1 MESEQ
6 VKAHI
11 PCPHCGSKDNACE
24 YTDHYYCF
32 GCEKRWS
39 KSEEESSTAR
49 QTYVDRKP
57 VVGRG
62 SFRDLPDRC
71 LTESTCKKF
80 GVSSLKT
87 AEGIVEHYY
96 PYYNKEGKFTALKT
110 RKTQTKE
117 FSWEGDSRECM
128 LFGQQLFPKGGR
140 YVTICEGECF
150 KGDTEVLTPTGWV
163 KLESLKDEKV
173 LQVDDKG
180 CSTFVTPICK
190 IQKPY
195 KGVLLSHKQK
205 NYSICATEGHNIV
218 YYYKGK
224 EHKKPFKDVPWYY
237 HIPLTTHL
245 KDVESTVSDDE
256 LRLIVAISADGTID
270 TRKDG
275 RKYVRISFKK
285 QRKMERLEGLLKQ
298 LRISYHKGV
307 HSSGH
312 TCFCFNFQKACKEF
326 SYDLLSTIDE
336 RQRLLFLK
344 ELSYWDGHTP
354 AEREQTE
361 YYTNLIHNAEFV
373 KTVAHISG
381 LYAGISTRK
390 YEGAKYADGY
400 TVRVC
405 FNRQRSFANI
415 QQRPLKETF
424 EGLVYCVQVPSGKIL
439 IRNRGAISVCGNCD
453 CLSAYQIFGG
463 TGAYV
468 SVKNGAKDIRT
479 IKENYEWLDSFEN
492 IIICLDGDTAG
503 REAAIRMAE
512 ILPPKK
518 TKIVKLSE
526 ECKDVNEFLKN
537 RKGEEFRKLWWNAEE
552 YRPEDIVN
560 VTSLLDRVMDY
571 RKTHQYMPTP
581 WEGLNEMLQGTRA
594 GQLAILTSGS
604 GCVDKD
610 TEFFTGKGW
619 KKICDYV
626 EGDKVLQ
633 FDTSSETASL
643 VKPLKFIKEPCTDM
657 YHFTTKYG
665 LDMMLSSC
673 HNILY
678 KNDKGSYMKAT
689 AEEIVKRYREN
700 STGFKGLIPTT
711 FKYTGEGFPL
721 SDIEIKI
728 MLAVIAD
735 GSFSEGCLRC
745 FFHLKK
751 ERKKEELRSLLNE
764 YGIHW
769 NEYKRKDGYSDIS
782 FRSPRREKTFSE
794 DWYKCNQKQ
803 LQLICDNVLKW
814 DGKVDDIGRRTFYTT
829 SKESADFIQFAF
841 SACGY
846 RARIKEQDR
855 RGRIRVL
862 NGKEY
867 ATKSVDYI
875 VSITDRN
882 LCSLSNP
889 TGDKRNVKEV
899 KTADG
904 FKYCFTVPSNNLV
917 LRRNGCVFIT
927 GNSGKSLFLRTWM
940 LHLMKTYTD
949 LNVGGLFM
957 EESVEETV
965 VSLMSTVAGKNLKKP
980 AVWEE
985 CSKEELTEYFYEAS
999 HNGRIELFEPKEQ
1012 TTPSYIANKIRYLAM
1027 AKGCKVIFLDHLT
1040 FLVDTSDD
1048 IRKDLNRLS
1057 KDIKEM
1063 CVALD
1068 ITVIAAIHLRKSQ
1081 SGKDHESGAV
1091 VRLDDIKDSSSVKQL
1106 SDIVIALERDGQNED
1121 RVKANTTTMRVL
1133 KNRDFGAKGVACGL
1147 LYDSETTRLQ
1157 EIPADI
1163 LLSDDSVF

>member
-1 MESEQ
+1 MESQQ

-11 PCPHCGSKDNACE
+11 PCPHCGSKDNATE

-39 KSEEESSTAR
+39 KSEDNPSTGF
-49 QTYVDRKP
+49 QQYQERKL
-57 VVGRG
+57 VTSRG
-62 SFRDLPDRC
+62 CFRDLPDRY

-87 AEGIVEHYY
+87 SEGIVEHYY

-140 YVTICEGECF
+140 YVTICEGE
-150 KGDTEVLTPTGWV
+150 
-163 KLESLKDEKV
+163 
-173 LQVDDKG
+173 
-180 CSTFVTPICK
+180 
-190 IQKPY
+190 
-195 KGVLLSHKQK
+195 
-205 NYSICATEGHNIV
+205 
-218 YYYKGK
+218 
-224 EHKKPFKDVPWYY
+224 
-237 HIPLTTHL
+237 
-245 KDVESTVSDDE
+245 
-256 LRLIVAISADGTID
+256 ID
-270 TRKDG
+270 C
-275 RKYVRISFKK
+275 
-285 QRKMERLEGLLKQ
+285 M
-298 LRISYHKGV
+298 
-307 HSSGH
+307 
-312 TCFCFNFQKACKEF
+312 
-326 SYDLLSTIDE
+326 
-336 RQRLLFLK
+336 
-344 ELSYWDGHTP
+344 
-354 AEREQTE
+354 
-361 YYTNLIHNAEFV
+361 
-373 KTVAHISG
+373 
-381 LYAGISTRK
+381 
-390 YEGAKYADGY
+390 
-400 TVRVC
+400 
-405 FNRQRSFANI
+405 
-415 QQRPLKETF
+415 
-424 EGLVYCVQVPSGKIL
+424 
-439 IRNRGAISVCGNCD
+439 
-453 CLSAYQIFGG
+453 SAYQIFGG

-468 SVKNGAKDIRT
+468 SVKNGAKDVRT

-492 IIICLDGDTAG
+492 IILCLDGDTAG

-537 RKGEEFRKLWWNAEE
+537 RKGEEFRKLWWSAEE

-604 GCVDKD
+604 G
-610 TEFFTGKGW
+610 
-619 KKICDYV
+619 
-626 EGDKVLQ
+626 
-633 FDTSSETASL
+633 
-643 VKPLKFIKEPCTDM
+643 M
-657 YHFTTKYG
+657 
-665 LDMMLSSC
+665 
-673 HNILY
+673 
-678 KNDKGSYMKAT
+678 
-689 AEEIVKRYREN
+689 
-700 STGFKGLIPTT
+700 
-711 FKYTGEGFPL
+711 
-721 SDIEIKI
+721 
-728 MLAVIAD
+728 
-735 GSFSEGCLRC
+735 
-745 FFHLKK
+745 
-751 ERKKEELRSLLNE
+751 
-764 YGIHW
+764 
-769 NEYKRKDGYSDIS
+769 
-782 FRSPRREKTFSE
+782 
-794 DWYKCNQKQ
+794 
-803 LQLICDNVLKW
+803 
-814 DGKVDDIGRRTFYTT
+814 
-829 SKESADFIQFAF
+829 
-841 SACGY
+841 
-846 RARIKEQDR
+846 
-855 RGRIRVL
+855 
-862 NGKEY
+862 
-867 ATKSVDYI
+867 
-875 VSITDRN
+875 
-882 LCSLSNP
+882 
-889 TGDKRNVKEV
+889 
-899 KTADG
+899 
-904 FKYCFTVPSNNLV
+904 
-917 LRRNGCVFIT
+917 
-927 GNSGKSLFLRTWM
+927 GKSIFLRTWM
-940 LHLMKTYTD
+940 LHLMQTYAD

-1106 SDIVIALERDGQNED
+1106 SDIVIALERDSQNED

-1163 LLSDDSVF
+1163 LLSDVDDF